1 MMDMERG
8 YYALG
13 YMDSLAYGESF
24 IHRLDARAKIIAT
37 LAFVIVTVS
46 YQKYEV
52 ASLLPLAFYPV
63 LLIAASGV
71 PARYIARKLIFLSP
85 FALMIGLF
93 NPLLDRE
100 PMLGAF
106 GFAISGGWI
115 SFASIM
121 LKFALTAS
129 AALLL
134 ISTTSFPA
142 IGEAMVRLRVPRLFV
157 TQLMFVY
164 RYIFVLIEEA
174 MRMAR
179 ARRLRSFRGER
190 LTMAQFTELA
200 GVLFIRTYERAERV
214 YQAMLARNYSGTMST
229 LGSVSMRPADWAF
242 LVLVLAALAMIRFY
256 GLTARIGGAI
266 L

>member
-1 MMDMERG
+1 MDMERG
-8 YYALG
+8 YFSLG

-24 IHRLDARAKIIAT
+24 VHGLDARTKIIAT
-37 LAFVIVTVS
+37 LCFVIVTVS
-46 YQKYEV
+46 YPKYEV
-52 ASLLPLAFYPV
+52 AALLPLAFYPV

-71 PARYIARKLIFLSP
+71 SAMYITRKLVLLSP

-93 NPLLDRE
+93 NPLLDRA
-100 PMLGAF
+100 PIVDAF
-106 GFAISGGWI
+106 GIEISGGWV

-134 ISTTSFPA
+134 IATTSFPA
-142 IGEAMVRLRVPRLFV
+142 IGEAMYRLRVPRLFV
-157 TQLMFVY
+157 AQLMFVY

-174 MRMAR
+174 MRMVR
-179 ARRLRSFRGER
+179 GRRLRSFSSER
-190 LTMAQFTELA
+190 LTMRQFTGLA

-214 YQAMLARNYSGTMST
+214 YEAMLARNYSGTMST
-229 LGSVSMRPADWAF
+229 LEGASMRAADWAF
-242 LVLVLAALAMIRFY
+242 LAIVIAALVMIRIF
-256 GLTARIGGAI
+256 GAAATIGGAI